1 VLMNDTNK
9 ESNYTCNSVTF
20 EEGAKIITFKMV
32 DPDNTKDF
40 PQILEG
46 VAKNEMIAPET
57 PEDLVQEGNQIGH
70 CVGSYV
76 KNVCKQTS
84 AILFLR
90 KKKQIDKSYITIE
103 IKDGNIVQAK
113 CKMNAL
119 PDEEQRKV
127 IENFAESMQLNI
139 VGY

>member
-1 VLMNDTNK
+1 MNDTNK

-57 PEDLVQEGNQIGH
+57 PEEAKVLAKTAQKSGTTAF
-70 CVGSYV
+70 S
-76 KNVCKQTS
+76 KNGAKITTKEV
-84 AILFLR
+84 AELR
-90 KKKQIDKSYITIE
+90 KRRNRKIE
-103 IKDGNIVQAK
+103 SRVIRSNVATRKDSRTE
-113 CKMNAL
+113 
-119 PDEEQRKV
+119 DSSR
-127 IENFAESMQLNI
+127 
-139 VGY
+139 